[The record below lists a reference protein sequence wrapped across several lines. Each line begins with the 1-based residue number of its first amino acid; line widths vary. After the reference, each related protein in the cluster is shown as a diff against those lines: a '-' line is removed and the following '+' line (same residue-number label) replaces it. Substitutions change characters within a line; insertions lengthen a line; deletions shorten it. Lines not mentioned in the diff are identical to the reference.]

1 MMLTGAKQKRS
12 ESSNVSMSFRVW
24 WASGLL
30 IHLHL
35 NILIIMS
42 EK

>member
-1 MMLTGAKQKRS
+1 MMLTGAKQKRC
-12 ESSNVSMSFRVW
+12 ESSNGRVW

-42 EK
+42 ER